1 VISCSALKRERKE
14 EREYMRF
21 MLSFRV
27 PTEKANATIN
37 SGLRWY

>member
-1 VISCSALKRERKE
+1 MSSSGREE

-27 PTEKANATIN
+27 PTEKANATIKT
-37 SGLRWY
+37 